1 MQHLINTNQI
11 GETMNVM
18 SDLMHYSQEKKMRP
32 DQALEALVAQYDSQ
46 ANGQGNPQI
55 NLPPNGMQAGNRT
68 PSMQNMQMPQNG
80 GIYSSPSVS
89 NLSLPMQNGINGSPH
104 LGNNPGNLGAPNMNM
119 SNAHT
124 PSPHQSNMAAPSMM
138 PQHSQQGTNSS
149 VASAN
154 TSPNVNNNNNKR
166 RRSTVKLEGDDGG
179 GQDNMSNA
187 NRVKPSPRMSKKAKP
202 QG

>member
-1 MQHLINTNQI
+1 
-11 GETMNVM
+11 
-18 SDLMHYSQEKKMRP
+18 MRP
-32 DQALEALVAQYDSQ
+32 EQALEALVAQYESQ
-46 ANGQGNPQI
+46 PNGGNPQI
-55 NLPPNGMQAGNRT
+55 NY
-68 PSMQNMQMPQNG
+68 PQNG
-80 GIYSSPSVS
+80 SGPDLRTTNMQSMQMTQNGQIYNNSPSVA
-89 NLSLPMQNGINGSPH
+89 NLNLPMQANGMNGSPH
-104 LGNNPGNLGAPNMNM
+104 IGNNPGNLAPAMGMMN
-119 SNAHT
+119 SHT

-166 RRSTVKLEGDDGG
+166 RRSTVKLEGEDSGGLDGN
-179 GQDNMSNA
+179 QNQ